1 MNTTPK
7 QPPPLLKGLAS
18 IVGGGL
24 LGLMLMQSNAFAQ
37 TGPLATADNA
47 FDQYVMHPKIPF
59 LDEQGQNVLT
69 SGKAYSPKKTC
80 EGSGCH
86 DYEKIGHSYHIEFGR
101 DETDDN
107 YGKKVGV
114 PHLVSPGWF
123 GGYNCMSGNS
133 PSMLSK
139 KVNGKAND
147 FMDYGSVDF
156 LKGCGSCHMGG
167 GFAEKD
173 RDGIR
178 YDQKSVASI
187 KPLDGDYYTVL
198 GRGTAGAVSTAG
210 GTTTGS
216 MMGMGHSAKSAMGM
230 ANGTVDSTGFD
241 TIVDRWDWKKSG
253 VVEIDCVS
261 CHYGLN
267 ELKKFPASGIGAG
280 DGVVIDGSS
289 DPAAT
294 PGAKPNSD
302 GSGTALQHWGYL
314 RDNSANIDNTNS
326 ALIRSGF
333 MREASTAFLEFM
345 NLKPSD
351 PNGLQLVSFAKK
363 NFHAQGS
370 LQADG
375 KTKYPKDEYELV
387 LGADGKP
394 VINWN
399 PKAFDAD
406 GKVTLPLKRFTPNE
420 NCMNCHS
427 TANGRRGFY
436 GFGYASKIM
445 KDPDGTLIA
454 DYKDDVHKGKSWK
467 APNGVTRKIDN
478 CNACHAKNYFN
489 PSYSTPE
496 LDNDHNFPK
505 GNSDMDVRNDLDY
518 NPNAKSCVFCH
529 EKSAANPDPV
539 IPSKHETL
547 LKAHE
552 ELWKNNGDMTGYSKD
567 TLTKITKTHFDV
579 IACEACHITG
589 MENGGRKV
597 TQLYQY
603 KKQEDGLSKITS
615 MNPYQGIRSTW
626 RDRKGDKVLSAT
638 ELKMIYKDAPKDAA
652 SGLVTQGLI
661 INAMDGSTLG
671 TIGKTG
677 TAYEPPRTYE
687 QFMAIK
693 TAYDKLMQKRG
704 FPGTDMQL
712 VWGMANSYMFNHG
725 TSPSNE
731 ALQCG
736 DCHER
741 KQSGAWS
748 ALISPTSIMGD
759 QGPKNLFDAALI
771 RGFTNGKQGPA
782 NDNWTIPDQRLLD
795 QGHVRFDTPY
805 LKRDPVTGHVTAR
818 AGDVLNA
825 TKVDAFLTIAKNS
838 SATHIFGDFR
848 SATLS
853 AALERIDMIND
864 PYRKALEATSGTLPV
879 FYFNTSN
886 GTAELSNTAVVA
898 SGGGIADAILPQYK
912 MTIEVYSNLP
922 QNLVKVLES
931 QVAGSKLTSSVF
943 WFNAKDRQNNTATQ
957 LMTPMYIKMPYK
969 GKATTAAGIKVL
981 SSADGSVISQLDA
994 KSIVA
999 VKPDND
1005 AQAGYVIFATS
1016 QFNWFAILD
1025 VVAK

>member
-1 MNTTPK
+1 MKTIQTQTP
-7 QPPPLLKGLAS
+7 PGIKGLMS
-18 IVGGGL
+18 ILGCGL
-24 LGLMLMQSNAFAQ
+24 LGLALLQSNAFAQ
-37 TGPLATADNA
+37 IGPPATADNA
-47 FDQYVMHPKIPF
+47 YDQYVLHPKIPL
-59 LDEQGQNVLT
+59 LDEQGNHVLQ

-80 EGSGCH
+80 EGGGCH

-107 YGKKVGV
+107 YGKKVGL

-139 KVNGKAND
+139 KDNGKAND

-156 LKGCGSCHMGG
+156 LKGCSSCHMGG

-178 YDQKSVASI
+178 YDQKPEASI
-187 KPLDGDYYTVL
+187 KPFDGDYYTVKST
-198 GRGTAGAVSTAG
+198 GAGHGDHG
-210 GTTTGS
+210 G
-216 MMGMGHSAKSAMGM
+216 GMS
-230 ANGTVDSTGFD
+230 GTVGNGFD
-241 TIVDRWDWKKSG
+241 TIVERWDWKKSG

-289 DPAAT
+289 DPKVT

-314 RDNSANIDNTNS
+314 RDNSALVNGTNS
-326 ALIRSGF
+326 ALIRNGF
-333 MREASTAFLEFM
+333 MREAGTAFLEFI
-345 NLKPSD
+345 NLKPED

-363 NFHAQGS
+363 NFHALGS

-375 KTKYPKDEYELV
+375 IKTYPKDEYELV
-387 LGADGKP
+387 LGSDGKP

-436 GFGYASKIM
+436 GFGYASKIL
-445 KDPDGTLIA
+445 KDPDGTLQA

-467 APNGVTRKIDN
+467 APDGVTRKIDN
-478 CNACHAKNYFN
+478 CNACHAKNYFK
-489 PSYSTPE
+489 PTYSTPE

-539 IPSKHETL
+539 IPSGHETL

-552 ELWKNNGDMTGYSKD
+552 ELWKTNGDMAGYSKD
-567 TLTKITKTHFDV
+567 SLTEITQTHFDV
-579 IACEACHITG
+579 ISCEACHITG
-589 MENGGRKV
+589 LENGGKKV
-597 TQLYQY
+597 SLLYQY
-603 KKQEDGLSKITS
+603 KKQEDGKSKITS

-626 RDRKGDKVLSAT
+626 RDRKGDKVLSAA

-652 SGLVTQGLI
+652 TGLVTQGII
-661 INAMDGSTLG
+661 INAMDGSEMG
-671 TIGKTG
+671 RVGKTG
-677 TAYEPPRTYE
+677 AAYEPARTYE
-687 QFMAIK
+687 QFMALK
-693 TAYDKLMQKRG
+693 QAYDKLMEKRG

-712 VWGMANSYMFNHG
+712 VWGMANAYMMNHG

-748 ALISPTSIMGD
+748 SLIGPNTILGD

-795 QGHVRFDTPY
+795 EGHVRFDAPY
-805 LKRDPVTGHVTAR
+805 LKRDPATGHVTVR
-818 AGDVLNA
+818 AGDVLYA
-825 TKVDAFLTIAKNS
+825 TKADPFITIAKNS
-838 SATHIFGDFR
+838 SARSIFGELK
-848 SATLS
+848 TGKLS
-853 AALERIDMIND
+853 TVLGNINMAND
-864 PYRKALEATSGTLPV
+864 PLRNTVDASYGNTQV
-879 FYFNTSN
+879 FYFKNPN
-886 GTAELSNTAVVA
+886 GTDELQNTAIVA
-898 SGGGIADAILPQYK
+898 PGGGIADVVFPQYRF
-912 MTIEVYSNLP
+912 TLEVYDNLP
-922 QNLVKVLES
+922 QNVVSMLES
-931 QVAGSKLTSSVF
+931 KLSGSKLSSSAF
-943 WFNAKDRQNNTATQ
+943 RFHAKDQQNNPVTQ
-957 LMTPMYIKMPYK
+957 FMAPVYVKLPYK
-969 GKATTAAGIKVL
+969 GKATAPDGIRVL
-981 SSADGSVISQLDA
+981 ISPDGSAIDQLDV
-994 KSIVA
+994 KSILD

-1005 AQAGYVIFATS
+1005 AQEGYIIFSTS
-1016 QFNWFAILD
+1016 QFGWFAVLD
-1025 VVAK
+1025 VKR